1 MKTVFTQIVTFR
13 SDQPETMVAYAS
25 EWDAL
30 QASQDVMGFME
41 SRILADRDDPGR
53 YVMIADFGAVHPD
66 LSAAQEA
73 FLNNERP
80 QTQEFAERF
89 RALAK
94 GEPEWHHYDE
104 LYRTSFGEEALSD

>member
-1 MKTVFTQIVTFR
+1 MRDVFTQTLTFR
-13 SDQPETMVAYAS
+13 SDQPQTMIALAR

-30 QASQDVMGFME
+30 QASQEVTGFME

-53 YVMIADFGAVHPD
+53 FVMIVDFGVVDPD
-66 LSAAQEA
+66 ISAAQEA

-80 QTQEFAERF
+80 ETQRSAERF
-89 RALAK
+89 RAVAN

-104 LYRTSFGEEALSD
+104 IYRTSFAAEAMSE